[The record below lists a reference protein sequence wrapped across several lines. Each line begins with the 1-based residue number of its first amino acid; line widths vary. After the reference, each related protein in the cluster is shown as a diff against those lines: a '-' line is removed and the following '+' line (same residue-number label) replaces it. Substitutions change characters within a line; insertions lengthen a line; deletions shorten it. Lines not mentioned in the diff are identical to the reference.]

1 VKVMDGIKDKFMG
14 SMDRL
19 SLLLLIT
26 FIGRRLSILQIIVVQ
41 RHKISLAR

>member
-1 VKVMDGIKDKFMG
+1 MDGIKDKFMG
-14 SMDRL
+14 SMGRL

-26 FIGRRLSILQIIVVQ
+26 FIGRRLSILLIVVVQ